1 MFKLINRYILKKY
14 FQQYKKD
21 EILIPVELLDLI
33 LYLTG
38 LKVKAEKVGTLI
50 RYSIN
55 IGTKI
60 LWCLE

>member
-38 LKVKAEKVGTLI
+38 LKVRAEKVGTL
-50 RYSIN
+50 N